1 MHWPVTGVM
10 PCSVL
15 ILDQQDLRVH
25 AFPSFSVL
33 LLEVTVV
40 FCWLGR
46 NSVAWRWGWCS
57 EGPLSFVLLVIS
69 LCPSFFCPL
78 VFSSFVFGSFVLA
91 DFWSM
96 SSSLLLWFFFLG
108 HIGLGF
114 IGCSPSWFLP
124 M

>member
-40 FCWLGR
+40 FYWLGR

-78 VFSSFVFGSFVLA
+78 VFSSFVLDLLSWRTFGPCLLEYQLA
-91 DFWSM
+91 
-96 SSSLLLWFFFLG
+96 LAL
-108 HIGLGF
+108 
-114 IGCSPSWFLP
+114 
-124 M
+124 